1 MKEFCGNENGKI
13 YDCITSEHNCFR
25 SFVKTESEVY
35 FSLEDQVVPLALNT
49 GPSFKSFG
57 VFFSKKGL
65 IVDYYFWEVT
75 LKESKNNHFQ
85 TWTTRLD
92 VT

>member
-1 MKEFCGNENGKI
+1 MEKDICTQYAALCATDIIFMKEFCGNENGKI

-65 IVDYYFWEVT
+65 IVDYYF
-75 LKESKNNHFQ
+75 
-85 TWTTRLD
+85 
-92 VT
+92 